1 VKARQGSNPI
11 GGTPPS
17 PALRTTGKQRGG
29 VTGKG
34 FLPGQSGNLAG
45 RPQGDAL
52 MRKLLDE
59 SFTLSRTEA
68 IAALCRRWASTK
80 HVQDMVEIKARL
92 DGELSKD
99 TGGPGVA
106 VIILNNQGDTPL
118 NPEVFRERVLA
129 RMREDRG
136 QVDQDERR

>member
-1 VKARQGSNPI
+1 VKARKGANSAPAAATGISGKNS
-11 GGTPPS
+11 GLANLTP
-17 PALRTTGKQRGG
+17 LK
-29 VTGKG
+29 
-34 FLPGQSGNLAG
+34 PGESGNYAG
-45 RPQGDAL
+45 RPRGDAL

-59 SFTLSRTEA
+59 SFQLSRKEA